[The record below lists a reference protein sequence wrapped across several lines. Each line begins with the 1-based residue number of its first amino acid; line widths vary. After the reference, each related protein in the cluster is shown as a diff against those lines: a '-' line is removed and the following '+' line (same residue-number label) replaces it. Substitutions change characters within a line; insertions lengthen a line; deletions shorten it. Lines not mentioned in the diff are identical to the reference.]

1 MSVVAKYLNK
11 LPSGRIGFIYRGQ
24 SNADWGLSSTYY
36 RRFNFDKNSNDNNNP
51 TQKQFQDYHKDL
63 ISDAKSYHYHKKELN
78 DLELLLELQHY
89 GAATGLVDFSRD
101 FLIALWFASHGSQ
114 NTGGKVFLLDTNS
127 IDKFSELQEGEEIFA
142 KCDKLQFVNNNFKSN
157 NRIFSQ
163 KGVFVFGNQT
173 IDDVKT
179 IEILQEDKQPI
190 LQELSNIFSIDEKS
204 LFQDIHGFSMVNDAN
219 HPIYEKTAEEYT
231 EKGNNNYHKSE
242 FEKAIEAYKKAIKID
257 PDSDGAHHNIGLAY
271 HNLGKFEKAIE
282 AYKKAIEINPNNDGA
297 YSGMGG
303 AYYNLGKFEKAIEA
317 YKKAIEINPNNDG
330 AYSSMGLAY
339 HMLNE
344 ACKKAIEINPNNDG
358 AYSSMGLAYHMLN
371 KFEEAIEINP
381 NNDGAYFGMGLAYY
395 NLDKFEEA
403 IEAYKKAIEISPNSD
418 VAYDGMGLAYLKLG
432 KFKETMEAYKKAIDL
447 NPALI
452 HSKQQNWHP
461 LETWINNL
469 TDDDKKQQYLHT
481 LRRLKDE

>member
-11 LPSGRIGFIYRGQ
+11 LQSGKIGFIYRGQ
-24 SNADWGLSSTYY
+24 SNADWGLTSTYY
-36 RRFNFDKNSNDNNNP
+36 RRFNFSKNSNDKNNP

-89 GAATGLVDFSRD
+89 GAATGFVDFSRD

-271 HNLGKFEKAIE
+271 DNLGKFEKAIE
-282 AYKKAIEINPNNDGA
+282 AYKKAI
-297 YSGMGG
+297 
-303 AYYNLGKFEKAIEA
+303 K
-317 YKKAIEINPNNDG
+317 
-330 AYSSMGLAY
+330 
-339 HMLNE
+339 
-344 ACKKAIEINPNNDG
+344 
-358 AYSSMGLAYHMLN
+358 
-371 KFEEAIEINP
+371 INP

-403 IEAYKKAIEISPNSD
+403 IEAHKKAIEINPNGGL
-418 VAYDGMGLAYLKLG
+418 VAYHYMGLAYYMLN
-432 KFKETMEAYKKAIDL
+432 KFKEAIEAYKKSIEINPNSAMAYHYMGLAYYMLNKFKEAIDAYKKAIDL

-452 HSKQQNWHP
+452 IHDKQQNWHP

-469 TDDDKKQQYLHT
+469 TDNDKKQQYLHT
-481 LRRLKDE
+481 LKRLKNG

>member
-1 MSVVAKYLNK
+1 MSVVAKYLTK
-11 LPSGRIGFIYRGQ
+11 PQLQSGKIGFIYRGQ
-24 SNADWGLSSTYY
+24 SNADWGLTSTYY
-36 RRFNFDKNSNDNNNP
+36 RRFNFSKSNDKSHNP

-89 GAATGLVDFSRD
+89 GAATGFVDFSRD
-101 FLIALWFASHGSQ
+101 FLIALWFASHGNQ

-127 IDKFSELQEGEEIFA
+127 IDKFSGLQEGEEIFA
-142 KCDKLQFVNNNFKSN
+142 KCDKLQFVSNNFKSN

-190 LQELSNIFSIDEKS
+190 LQEPSNIFSIDEKS
-204 LFQDIHGFSMVNDAN
+204 LFQDIHGFSMVNDVN
-219 HPIYEKTAEEYT
+219 HPIYEKTAEEYI

-242 FEKAIEAYKKAIKID
+242 FEKAIEAYKKAIEIN
-257 PDSDGAHHNIGLAY
+257 PDSDMAYCNMGLAY
-271 HNLGKFEKAIE
+271 DKLGELKEAIKAH
-282 AYKKAIEINPNNDGA
+282 KKAIEFNSNIDKA
-297 YSGMGG
+297 YCGMGH
-303 AYYNLGKFEKAIEA
+303 AYA
-317 YKKAIEINPNNDG
+317 
-330 AYSSMGLAY
+330 S
-339 HMLNE
+339 
-344 ACKKAIEINPNNDG
+344 
-358 AYSSMGLAYHMLN
+358 
-371 KFEEAIEINP
+371 
-381 NNDGAYFGMGLAYY
+381 
-395 NLDKFEEA
+395 LDKLKEA
-403 IEAYKKAIEISPNSD
+403 IEAYKKAIEIKPDSDMAYCNMGSAYGKSGKFKEAIEAFKKAIEFNSNNDNAYYNNMGLVYLKLSGFKEAIEAFKKVIQFNSNSD

-432 KFKETMEAYKKAIDL
+432 KFKEAMEAYKKAIDL

-481 LRRLKDE
+481 LKRLKDE